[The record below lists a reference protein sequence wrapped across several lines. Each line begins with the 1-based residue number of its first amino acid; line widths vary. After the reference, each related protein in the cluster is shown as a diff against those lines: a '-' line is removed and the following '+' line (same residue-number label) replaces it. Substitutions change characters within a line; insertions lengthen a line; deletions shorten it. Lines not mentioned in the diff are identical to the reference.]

1 MAVNSLGISDPQSAV
16 GQFIRAG
23 DRNFEVVG
31 VIEDYHH
38 KSLKDGLM
46 PMVFFKSIVWSM
58 GVGYYSFK
66 LESYQTQ
73 TMESL
78 AEVWKETYPGEE
90 FIYNIQEETYKAQYR
105 AENNFMKS
113 FMLAAL
119 LALIT
124 SSLGLLAF
132 ARYNTIKRTREI
144 GIRKTFGSDRGKIL
158 KLLHKESFIMVLG
171 ASIVGTPVSWL
182 IVNRWLMNFS
192 YRIDPAWWM
201 FLLSVLITLLI
212 AMATTFIQTSK
223 ASNMNPVDAL
233 RYE

>member
-1 MAVNSLGISDPQSAV
+1 MNLPTIQIKKILYATDLSESAVHAFAYAVSLANLYGAGISILHV
-16 GQFIRAG
+16 
-23 DRNFEVVG
+23 
-31 VIEDYHH
+31 
-38 KSLKDGLM
+38 
-46 PMVFFKSIVWSM
+46 
-58 GVGYYSFK
+58 
-66 LESYQTQ
+66 
-73 TMESL
+73 L
-78 AEVWKETYPGEE
+78 AEYPGEE
-90 FIYNIQEETYKAQYR
+90 FIYNIQEETYEAQYR

-132 ARYNTIKRTREI
+132 ARYNTMKRTREI
-144 GIRKTFGSDRGKIL
+144 GIRKTFGSDRANIL
-158 KLLHKESFIMVLG
+158 KLLHKESFVLVLA
-171 ASIVGTPVSWL
+171 ASVIGTSVSWL
-182 IVNRWLMNFS
+182 IVNRWLMNFP

-201 FLLSVLITLLI
+201 FLSSVLITLMI